1 MNNVIK
7 EITPLTQSDCF
18 TVFSRLK
25 NTFNFPLHFHEEYE
39 LNLIINAAGAKRIV
53 GDNNELIDDIELV
66 LVGPNLSHG
75 WFTHNCK
82 SEAITEIT
90 IHWHKDL
97 FDDKLLKRNQMVIIR
112 DMLERSGRG
121 ILFSR
126 EISRLLTDRLKSIG
140 ELKGFEGVVELMNI
154 LHELSGSAGMRVLS
168 EIALDNNQILNH
180 NSRRIDKAF
189 EYMNAHFQKQITL
202 RDLSKLVSMT
212 DASFSRFIS
221 HRTGNTFVDTL
232 NEIRLGHATRMLIET
247 TLSIA
252 EVSNNCGFNNIS
264 NFNRIFKKKKHCT
277 PKEFREGFSG
287 TRVFI

>member
-25 NTFNFPLHFHEEYE
+25 KAFNFPLHFHEEYE
-39 LNLIINAAGAKRIV
+39 LNLIVNAAGAKRIV
-53 GDNNELIDDIELV
+53 GDNNELINDIELV

-75 WFTHNCK
+75 WFTHHCK

-97 FDDKLLKRNQMVIIR
+97 FDDKLLKRNQMIIIKE
-112 DMLERSGRG
+112 MLESSGRG

-126 EISRLLTDRLKSIG
+126 ETALLVADRLKSIG
-140 ELKGFEGVVELMNI
+140 ELKGFEGVMELMNI
-154 LHELSGSAGMRVLS
+154 LHELSVSADMRVLS